1 MSAKKWLLSLG
12 LTVLGLFLLLAAFN
26 YIVDPYNAF
35 GDRFIT
41 WDAYTMTQNPR
52 TAKINYLDRHWQEY
66 DSYIVGCSS
75 TSAYPVETL
84 NRYFDASFY
93 NMIMYGADMLDVEN
107 ECRYI
112 LENYRC
118 ENLVVNVYIDNAQE
132 YDSLPDP
139 LTHSML
145 PRVDGGSAL
154 AFDLRY
160 LLCKPTYALD
170 KLLSL
175 KKDTY
180 LKQDFDAFLP
190 ETGEYDKRQRDAENI
205 GSRETYLQEYPYFA
219 DYPVSSP
226 DMTEIRT
233 TAESLGRIRDLC
245 QEKGV
250 RFLVVFAPVY
260 GEYFDDFDPQQV
272 AEYYRA
278 VAEMTDFWD
287 FSVSSVSYE
296 MRYFYDAT
304 HFRNCVGDMAL
315 ARIFGDESVY
325 VPEDFGVLVTAEN
338 VSRRLQQI
346 YAACALPEESISA
359 NVPILMYHHLD
370 PQADGSNSMAV
381 TPAQFDRQMAALKEA
396 GYTAVSPEQLRAYV
410 QSRQPLP
417 EQPVLITFDDGY
429 YSNYEYAFPILQKYG
444 MKATIFVIGSSV
456 GHMKYY
462 KDTQFT
468 LTPHFGEA
476 EIREMQASGLITI
489 QSHTYDMHQTA
500 KYETGPARETVLA
513 LPGETEEHY
522 ISALQEDL
530 RLQRQLLEDLCGEI
544 WAMAYP
550 CGLYDDLS
558 RTVLHEDGIAMTVTT
573 DPGENVILKGV
584 EQSLMDLNR
593 YLVTEDTAPR
603 QLLEMVAAA
612 RG

>member
-1 MSAKKWLLSLG
+1 
-12 LTVLGLFLLLAAFN
+12 
-26 YIVDPYNAF
+26 
-35 GDRFIT
+35 
-41 WDAYTMTQNPR
+41 
-52 TAKINYLDRHWQEY
+52 
-66 DSYIVGCSS
+66 
-75 TSAYPVETL
+75 
-84 NRYFDASFY
+84 
-93 NMIMYGADMLDVEN
+93 
-107 ECRYI
+107 
-112 LENYRC
+112 
-118 ENLVVNVYIDNAQE
+118 
-132 YDSLPDP
+132 
-139 LTHSML
+139 
-145 PRVDGGSAL
+145 
-154 AFDLRY
+154 
-160 LLCKPTYALD
+160 
-170 KLLSL
+170 
-175 KKDTY
+175 
-180 LKQDFDAFLP
+180 
-190 ETGEYDKRQRDAENI
+190 
-205 GSRETYLQEYPYFA
+205 
-219 DYPVSSP
+219 
-226 DMTEIRT
+226 
-233 TAESLGRIRDLC
+233 
-245 QEKGV
+245 
-250 RFLVVFAPVY
+250 
-260 GEYFDDFDPQQV
+260 
-272 AEYYRA
+272 
-278 VAEMTDFWD
+278 
-287 FSVSSVSYE
+287 

-410 QSRQPLP
+410 QSGQPLP
-417 EQPVLITFDDGY
+417 EKPVLITFDDGY

-530 RLQRQLLEDLCGEI
+530 RQQRQLLEDLCGEI